1 MDYPVHDGVCVG
13 SPAEPAMPILHPVLG
28 APYRRRFV
36 VATVDELQE
45 EPHLVG
51 VERIHEPLVHDEN
64 LVARVLLQHLRF
76 GDAGGQVLLA
86 RHQQVGHAHV
96 EGAQAVL
103 AGLPPDR
110 AGEEGLAGSGV
121 ADHDD
126 VGCRFHELAGPEA
139 VDGVAGKRPAVV
151 DDAAHIRVRYAE
163 VRPLEQPLHAGV
175 LLLLRNVVDDDA
187 HPLVEAHVG
196 VRGVGRHRI
205 HDVERLGHADD
216 PHLPPG
222 LLVDHRAPPA

>member
-1 MDYPVHDGVCVG
+1 MLNDYLQRPAMSVSGATAMPVSHAAAPVFSQRRSLASRRHQLPHIHLSGLQGHGVVDYPVHDGVCVG

-151 DDAAHIRVRYAE
+151 DDA
-163 VRPLEQPLHAGV
+163 V
-175 LLLLRNVVDDDA
+175 LA
-187 HPLVEAHVG
+187 
-196 VRGVGRHRI
+196 
-205 HDVERLGHADD
+205 
-216 PHLPPG
+216 LP
-222 LLVDHRAPPA
+222 